1 MLRTKSTIY
10 FTGQVNFKLQILP
23 KACLRQKLQNLLNK
37 RNIDIL
43 VIVICDLFV
52 FCILIF
58 GAFN

>member
-1 MLRTKSTIY
+1 MLRIKSTIY
-10 FTGQVNFKLQILP
+10 FTGQVNFKFKILP
-23 KACLRQKLQNLLNK
+23 QACLRQKLQTILNK
-37 RNIDIL
+37 SNIDIL